1 MEELWSLNLVFIK
14 SFNNF
19 VSDNGSKYFS
29 DLKTQVFLSC
39 ISASQFFESLI
50 VLCIRF
56 DIHKME
62 AVQIEKHS

>member
-19 VSDNGSKYFS
+19 ISDNGSKYLS
-29 DLKTQVFLSC
+29 DLKTQVFL
-39 ISASQFFESLI
+39 AVFPLQFFESLI

-56 DIHKME
+56 DSHKTE
-62 AVQIEKHS
+62 AAQTEKHS